1 MKPRLD
7 SIDIFRGVTI
17 TLMILANT
25 GFGDAFRSLPL
36 NESAWNGL
44 ALFDLVFPFF
54 LFIVGISI
62 VFSTRSTKKVIL
74 RVIILFLIGLVL
86 NGFPFYNLTT
96 LRIMGVLQR
105 IAICYLVAYLVY
117 FHLKPKNQV
126 FLVLGILAI
135 YPLVSGYGPSL
146 DKLVLGVPHLYRADY
161 DPEGFLS
168 TVSALGTVL
177 MGMLLGEYL
186 LKFTHMI
193 KTHRIRT
200 TFLLGSLCIALG
212 IIWNTWLP
220 TNKSLWTSSFS
231 ILVSGIATILFSL
244 VYYVVDVK
252 QHTTKGLNFFKV
264 LSRNSILVYCLS
276 AIVSLS
282 LVRWTSLSTTFYPW
296 FLVALTFGICF
307 GTAAILYWRK
317 IFIKV

>member
-1 MKPRLD
+1 MKQRLD
-7 SIDIFRGVTI
+7 SIDIFRGMTI

-54 LFIVGISI
+54 LFIVGISV
-62 VFSTRSTKKVIL
+62 VFSTRSTKRMIL
-74 RVIILFLIGLVL
+74 RVIVLFLLGLVL
-86 NGFPFYNLTT
+86 NGFPFYDLAT

-105 IAICYLVAYLVY
+105 IAICYLAAYLVY
-117 FHLKPKNQV
+117 FHLKPKHQV

-135 YPLVSGYGPSL
+135 YSAVSGYGPSL
-146 DKLVLGVPHLYRADY
+146 DKLILGVPHLYRADY

-186 LKFTHMI
+186 LKFTGI
-193 KTHRIRT
+193 VKTHRIRT

-231 ILVSGIATILFSL
+231 ILVSGIATILFSS

-252 QHTTKGLNFFKV
+252 QHTTKGFNFFKI
-264 LSRNSILVYCLS
+264 LSRNSILVYFLS
-276 AIVSLS
+276 GIVSLS

>member
-1 MKPRLD
+1 MKQRIE
-7 SIDIFRGVTI
+7 SIDIFRGMTI
-17 TLMILANT
+17 ALMILANT
-25 GFGDAFRSLPL
+25 GFGDAFSSLPL
-36 NESAWNGL
+36 NESAWDGL

-54 LFIVGISI
+54 LFIVGIS
-62 VFSTRSTKKVIL
+62 VVLSTRKTEKVIL
-74 RVIILFLIGLVL
+74 RVIILFLLGLVM
-86 NGFPFYNLTT
+86 NGFPFYNLAT

-105 IAICYLVAYLVY
+105 IAICYLVASLVHFY
-117 FHLKPKNQV
+117 LKPKYQV

-146 DKLVLGVPHLYRADY
+146 DKLILGVPHLYHADY

-168 TVSALGTVL
+168 TVSAIGTVL

-186 LKFTHMI
+186 VKFTGMI
-193 KTHRIRT
+193 KTHRIKT

-212 IIWNTWLP
+212 IICNTWLP
-220 TNKSLWTSSFS
+220 VNKSLWTSSFS
-231 ILVSGIATILFSL
+231 ILVCGIATILFSSI
-244 VYYVVDVK
+244 YYVVDIK
-252 QHTTKGLNFFKV
+252 QHTTKGFTFFKI
-264 LSRNSILVYCLS
+264 LSRNAILVYCLS
-276 AIVSLS
+276 GIVSLS
-282 LVRWTSLSTTFYPW
+282 LVRWTSLPTTFYPW